1 MICAGIGAACV
12 VLSRLSL
19 DEPKRQRFSRATSK
33 FSASIVVCLN
43 LISPCS
49 CSIRSRIACI
59 AWAGGGV
66 SCAASEICV
75 SEICVLQ
82 ASSMAGSIPRAR
94 VRARQDIRQ

>member
-43 LISPCS
+43 LISPC
-49 CSIRSRIACI
+49 RSRIACI